1 MLTTLAR
8 HLGLELDY
16 PGIFAIQKEAAVA
29 YPELARMAQ
38 PEAAADGA
46 QPVLLGAARP

>member
-1 MLTTLAR
+1 VLAELAG

-16 PGIFAIQKEAAVA
+16 PGIFAIQKEAAVV
-29 YPELARMAQ
+29 YPELIGMVQEVATGG
-38 PEAAADGA
+38 GA